1 MRAQEVMGTVDEQG
15 QLFLEEPLAVQN
27 HSRVRVIVLFI
38 DEEID
43 EDDEPKESVLESLRT
58 SLQEA
63 KVGKTKPI
71 SELWDG
77 IDAE

>member
-43 EDDEPKESVLESLRT
+43 EHDEPKESVLESLRT

>member
-1 MRAQEVMGTVDEQG
+1 MSQG

>member
-77 IDAE
+77 MDAE

>member
-43 EDDEPKESVLESLRT
+43 EDDEPKESVF
-58 SLQEA
+58 
-63 KVGKTKPI
+63 
-71 SELWDG
+71 
-77 IDAE
+77 